1 MYEIFEKLLTEKKL
15 NLLTYQEQLVYQLQ
29 HFRIG
34 KKGKVPQ
41 KLISFKKLPTTSIF
55 LLNI

>member
-1 MYEIFEKLLTEKKL
+1 MYEIFE